1 MNIDIYENKN
11 LMVYEWTLEL
21 IFKRLAELKDEW
33 PIYEKNISISKKYDW
48 IYKKKEVSLD
58 LYLELDD
65 SSLITFINE
74 VANVTNDELLIF
86 IIEGFKTLKNFSYT
100 KPEDFAK
107 KAKITNKEVHKDY
120 IYSEKTIK
128 HKAIFSKE
136 ADKHIV
142 FYDSENNLIEF
153 KKTKLF
159 DNLEKQVNISKIV
172 LLNNNFID

>member
-1 MNIDIYENKN
+1 M
-11 LMVYEWTLEL
+11 
-21 IFKRLAELKDEW
+21 
-33 PIYEKNISISKKYDW
+33 
-48 IYKKKEVSLD
+48 
-58 LYLELDD
+58 
-65 SSLITFINE
+65 
-74 VANVTNDELLIF
+74 TNDELLIF
-86 IIEGFKTLKNFSYT
+86 IIEGFKTCKNFSYA

-107 KAKITNKEVHKDY
+107 KHKITNKEVHKDY

-142 FYDSENNLIEF
+142 FYDSENKLIEF